1 MGKGGQ
7 KGKFD
12 DAVVNQNI
20 FSRIFIYIKYPT
32 ISVRHLPFLHTNSPT
47 LAP

>member
-20 FSRIFIYIKYPT
+20 FSRIFIYI
-32 ISVRHLPFLHTNSPT
+32 FM
-47 LAP
+47 